1 MYVVYPFFK
10 RILDFFLSVF
20 GLFILSPLLLVVSI
34 LLFITGHGN
43 PLFFQKRSGLNG
55 KTFKVFK
62 FKTMVD
68 KKDNKGNLLE
78 DEYRLTKLGK
88 FLRSTS
94 IDEIPQ
100 LINVII
106 NDMSLIGPRPLLV
119 EYISLYNDV
128 QRKRLNVKPGIT
140 GWAQINGRNTISWKQ
155 KFELD
160 IWYVD
165 NISFFIDFKIFI
177 LTIIKVLK
185 SEGINFNSKFTS
197 ERFNGN
203 N

>member
-1 MYVVYPFFK
+1 MNVIYLFIKRFFD
-10 RILDFFLSVF
+10 LLLSVI
-20 GLFILSPLLLVVSI
+20 GLSILSPLLLLVSI
-34 LLFITGHGN
+34 LLIITGHRS
-43 PLFFQKRSGLNG
+43 PLFFQDRSGLNG
-55 KTFKVFK
+55 KTFKVIK
-62 FKTMVD
+62 FKTMID
-68 KKDNKGNLLE
+68 TTDDSGRLLS

-100 LINVII
+100 LINVMK

-119 EYISLYNDV
+119 EYVTLYNDI
-128 QRKRLNVKPGIT
+128 QKRRLDVKPGIT
-140 GWAQINGRNTISWKQ
+140 GWAQVNGRNAISWKQ

-165 NISFFIDFKIFI
+165 NTSFFVDLKIFI

-185 SEGINFNSKFTS
+185 SEGINFNNKFTS

>member
-10 RILDFFLSVF
+10 RTLDFFLSVA
-20 GLFILSPLLLVVSI
+20 GLFILSPLLLVISI

-43 PLFFQKRSGLNG
+43 PLFFQRRSGLNG
-55 KTFKVFK
+55 KTFKVIK

-68 KKDNKGNLLE
+68 KKDNDGNLLE

-100 LINVII
+100 LINVLV

-128 QRKRLNVKPGIT
+128 QRKRLNVKLRGK
-140 GWAQINGRNTISWKQ
+140 RNT
-155 KFELD
+155 
-160 IWYVD
+160 
-165 NISFFIDFKIFI
+165 
-177 LTIIKVLK
+177 
-185 SEGINFNSKFTS
+185 
-197 ERFNGN
+197 
-203 N
+203 

>member
-10 RILDFFLSVF
+10 RTLDFFLSVA
-20 GLFILSPLLLVVSI
+20 GLFILSPLLLVISI

-43 PLFFQKRSGLNG
+43 TLFFQNRSGLNG
-55 KTFKVFK
+55 KTFKVIK

-68 KKDNKGNLLE
+68 KKDNDGNLLE

-100 LINVII
+100 LINVLV

-119 EYISLYNDV
+119 EYVSLYNDV

-140 GWAQINGRNTISWKQ
+140 GWAQVNGRDELSIPDKVKIDEFYLKNESLWLNVKILLMTI
-155 KFELD
+155 L
-160 IWYVD
+160 
-165 NISFFIDFKIFI
+165 
-177 LTIIKVLK
+177 KVLK
-185 SEGINFNSKFTS
+185 MEGVSQ
-197 ERFNGN
+197 
-203 N
+203 

>member
-10 RILDFFLSVF
+10 RILDFFLSVV

-55 KTFKVFK
+55 KTFKVVK

-68 KKDNKGNLLE
+68 KKDNDGNLLE

>member
-10 RILDFFLSVF
+10 RILDFFLSVV

-55 KTFKVFK
+55 KTFKVIK

-68 KKDNKGNLLE
+68 KKDNEGNLLE

>member
-1 MYVVYPFFK
+1 MDILHTFFK
-10 RILDFFLSVF
+10 RILDFFLSVV

-55 KTFKVFK
+55 KTFKVVK

-68 KKDNKGNLLE
+68 KKDNDGNLLE